1 MEINDLIAEI
11 VRLVES
17 KLDNEMQRDKIAK
30 RDKILVINRFYHQD
44 CNHPRRH
51 GWTWRID
58 DIYEF
63 DYAKNSGFRNN
74 PADYDLV
81 LVADVDDSV
90 LSQIAAGIFDDA
102 YLSLLHKSIL
112 FGKNII
118 ISKDS
123 IEFYQYS
130 DTEPMAFNDYFQ
142 AKADLIKSWGIKI
155 FSDKE
160 ISEFLKLKKIKSHS
174 KNQVLGKDLRKRA
187 VTKKDIIDAL
197 DENQA
202 SITILP
208 NTIVTHI
215 AKEFADENKIKI
227 YVDGEHSDG
236 ISTSSWKNLG
246 N

>member
-44 CNHPRRH
+44 CNPLKYMQSF
-51 GWTWRID
+51 D

-160 ISEFLKLKKIKSHS
+160 ISEFLKLKK
-174 KNQVLGKDLRKRA
+174 
-187 VTKKDIIDAL
+187 
-197 DENQA
+197 
-202 SITILP
+202 
-208 NTIVTHI
+208 
-215 AKEFADENKIKI
+215 NKI
-227 YVDGEHSDG
+227 S
-236 ISTSSWKNLG
+236 L
-246 N
+246 

>member
-44 CNHPRRH
+44 CNPLKYMQSF
-51 GWTWRID
+51 D

-90 LSQIAAGIFDDA
+90 LSQIAVGIFDDA